1 MFNPT
6 VIAPGAKVVL
16 SLFCKTFAL
25 LKEGDVG
32 EVIASVGDDV
42 TVTFKGSNAVYKQK
56 DLRPVDSVARV
67 TFQYCTSSPPVSA
80 VQNISAG
87 MTLEIPKSSKTF
99 YVRRHYSTDLFSLS
113 TTLLGPELTE
123 YDLQAALPKPL
134 LPAIT
139 CTVTHRISPQ
149 VPPTFT

>member
-1 MFNPT
+1 MKFNPA
-6 VIAPGAKVVL
+6 VIELGTKVVL

-32 EVIASVGDDV
+32 DVIASVGDDV
-42 TVTFKGSNAVYKQK
+42 TVAFKGSNAVYKQK

-67 TFQYCTSSPPVSA
+67 TFQYCTSPASA

-99 YVRRHYSTDLFSLS
+99 YVRRHYSPDLFSLS

-134 LPAIT
+134 LTVIT